1 MFCIS
6 TRTECWPENIPF
18 RLLYVS
24 INFLLSLAVV
34 CERRETLPASHLL
47 YTGQVAMS
55 SMFAEQQQQQQ
66 LLMVIE
72 TIYGVPIYVVYKM
85 RVWILH
91 LYNMYLSLINDQILV
106 KIASTD
112 LKGWRLIQNKAVKRL
127 LMVFY
132 HIFFISA
139 ASSLISNKANS
150 TLRATVQQ

>member
-34 CERRETLPASHLL
+34 CEHRETLPASHLL

-91 LYNMYLSLINDQILV
+91 LYNMYV
-106 KIASTD
+106 
-112 LKGWRLIQNKAVKRL
+112 
-127 LMVFY
+127 Y
-132 HIFFISA
+132 H
-139 ASSLISNKANS
+139 
-150 TLRATVQQ
+150 